1 MTMPIV
7 IFDLDGTLVD
17 STKQISDAMKVA
29 RKGLGLSELPDSFI
43 AEQLGKPIRGLIPE
57 NDLEKDIIEK
67 LILDFRKSLQ
77 EFIITQNEVYVGA
90 VELINCLKSSGCS
103 IGIATSKPQH
113 LADLVVEHSTLKGL
127 IDVIQGTDNFPPKP
141 NPEVLKRVISQNHYH
156 SAVMVGDRTED
167 IEAARGAGIPSV
179 GIAQS
184 AHSKENLL
192 SFGATLVYKSIAD
205 ALDEVSSILSLIK
218 TSG

>member
-1 MTMPIV
+1 MPLPIV

-29 RKGLGLSELPDSFI
+29 RRGLGLTELPESFI
-43 AEQLGKPIRGLIPE
+43 AEQLGKPIRELIPE
-57 NDLEKDIIEK
+57 NNLEKDVIET
-67 LILDFRKSLQ
+67 LILDFRQTLQ
-77 EFIITQNEVYVGA
+77 EYIITENEVYAGA
-90 VELINCLKSSGCS
+90 VELINYLKLSGCS

-141 NPEVLKRVISQNHYH
+141 NPEVLKRVISQNQYY

-184 AHSKENLL
+184 AHSKESLL
-192 SFGATLVYKSIAD
+192 SFGATFAFKSIAE
-205 ALDEVSSILSLIK
+205 ALVEVSSILALIK